1 MKSFKKLCSV
11 YFSQL
16 YFFISQSPEVVR
28 LANEDKPYFSLT
40 AEEIYKMSIETRIW
54 LARNAIR
61 LFRIKDEEQ
70 INKIKSWY
78 QIPEKMEI

>member
-1 MKSFKKLCSV
+1 MQSLKSLYLV

-16 YFFISQSPEVVR
+16 SVCISQFQMGVKS
-28 LANEDKPYFSLT
+28 NEDKPYFILT
-40 AEEIYKMSIETRIW
+40 DEEIYELPLETRIW

>member
-1 MKSFKKLCSV
+1 MQSFKQLCSV

-16 YFFISQSPEVVR
+16 FFFISQSAEVVR

-61 LFRIKDEEQ
+61 LFRVRDEEQ